1 MNSTEKR
8 GEIMPNAPCVSEGL
22 RPSQRRAGTG
32 IASSVKRLDY
42 EPVVQQMHAHPRCA
56 HPANDMNENLSLGR
70 IFGIHVGLNWS
81 LLVVAALIAWSLAT
95 SLLPSASPG
104 QTSGAYWTAGVVSA
118 FVFLASLLAHELAH
132 SVVAM
137 RRGVKVEGIT
147 LWLFGGVSR
156 FSSDTASPGA
166 QALITFVGPLTSL
179 VLGVLFYLVAVAAG
193 GGAHPGLFSATLAWL
208 GYINISLGVFNL
220 VPAFPLDGGRLLQSL
235 IWLRT
240 GDRLRA
246 TRIAARIGMLFAY
259 LLTAYGLA
267 TFIFAGSLI
276 GGVWSV
282 FLGWFLLS
290 AARSEEVGG
299 LIRQALAGIAVAQVM
314 TPNPVQAP
322 DDISVED
329 ALHGYV
335 LASRHSTFPTHDA
348 AGRLSGLLTLTALK
362 NVEPGARPTTL
373 IRQIICPLEKVS
385 TASPADPISN
395 LLAVSDGCSEG
406 RTLVVD
412 GGRLVGIISPSDIN
426 RLLQKSVS
434 GRSLVPAGSA

>member
-1 MNSTEKR
+1 M
-8 GEIMPNAPCVSEGL
+8 APTARVVSARTQTHQL
-22 RPSQRRAGTG
+22 RARA
-32 IASSVKRLDY
+32 ARS
-42 EPVVQQMHAHPRCA
+42 E
-56 HPANDMNENLSLGR
+56 MNENVSLGR
-70 IFGIHVGLNWS
+70 IAGIHVGFNWS

-95 SLLPSASPG
+95 SLLPSAAPG
-104 QTSGAYWTAGVVSA
+104 QPSGAYWAAGVISA
-118 FVFLASLLAHELAH
+118 IVFLASLLAHELAH
-132 SVVAM
+132 SIVAM

-156 FSSDTASPGA
+156 FSSDTNSPGT
-166 QALITFVGPLTSL
+166 QALFTFVGPLTSL
-179 VLGVLFYLVAVAAG
+179 VLGVLFYVTSIAAG
-193 GGAHPGLFSATLAWL
+193 GGAHPGLVAATLSWL

-240 GDRLRA
+240 GNRLQA
-246 TRIAARIGMLFAY
+246 TRIAARIGMGFAY
-259 LLTAYGLA
+259 LLIAYGLA
-267 TFIFAGSLI
+267 TFVFAGSLI

-290 AARSEEVGG
+290 AARSEETGG
-299 LIRQALAGIAVAQVM
+299 LIRQALSGLTVAQVM
-314 TPNPVQAP
+314 TANPVQAP

-329 ALHGYV
+329 ELHGYV

-362 NVEPGARPTTL
+362 NVAPAARPTTL
-373 IRQIICPLEKVS
+373 IKDIICPLDKVA
-385 TASPADPISN
+385 TAGPADPINN

-412 GGRLVGIISPSDIN
+412 GGRLVGIVSPSDIN
-426 RLLQKSVS
+426 RLLQTSVS
-434 GRSLVPAGSA
+434 GRSRVATGSA

>member
-1 MNSTEKR
+1 
-8 GEIMPNAPCVSEGL
+8 
-22 RPSQRRAGTG
+22 
-32 IASSVKRLDY
+32 
-42 EPVVQQMHAHPRCA
+42 
-56 HPANDMNENLSLGR
+56 MNENLSLGR
-70 IFGIHVGLNWS
+70 IAGIHVGLNWS

-95 SLLPSASPG
+95 GILPPASPG
-104 QTSGAYWTAGVVSA
+104 QNSSAYWTAGIVSA

-137 RRGVKVEGIT
+137 RRGVRVDGIT

-156 FSSDTASPGA
+156 FSSDTSSPGA

-179 VLGVLFYLVAVAAG
+179 VLGALFYLVSLAFGG
-193 GGAHPGLFSATLAWL
+193 GGAHPGLVAATLSWL
-208 GYINISLGVFNL
+208 GYINITLGVFNL

-246 TRIAARIGMLFAY
+246 TRIAARIGMGFAY
-259 LLTAYGLA
+259 LLIAYGLA
-267 TFIFAGSLI
+267 TFFVAGSLI

-290 AARSEEVGG
+290 AARSEEAGS
-299 LIRQALAGIAVAQVM
+299 LIRQALTGISVRDVM

-322 DDISVED
+322 DDITVEE
-329 ALHGYV
+329 ALHDYV
-335 LASRHSTFPTHDA
+335 LASRHSSFPTHDA
-348 AGRLSGLLTLTALK
+348 SGGLSGLLTLTALK
-362 NVEPGARPTTL
+362 NVAPDARAKTL
-373 IRQIICPLEKVS
+373 IKAITCPLDSVS
-385 TASPADPISN
+385 TAGPTDPVTN
-395 LLAVSDGCSEG
+395 LLGVAEGCSEG

-426 RLLQKSVS
+426 RLVQ
-434 GRSLVPAGSA
+434 RSLSGSSRALASSA

>member
-1 MNSTEKR
+1 
-8 GEIMPNAPCVSEGL
+8 
-22 RPSQRRAGTG
+22 
-32 IASSVKRLDY
+32 
-42 EPVVQQMHAHPRCA
+42 
-56 HPANDMNENLSLGR
+56 
-70 IFGIHVGLNWS
+70 VGFNWS

-95 SLLPSASPG
+95 GILPSAAPG
-104 QTSGAYWTAGVVSA
+104 HSSGAYWTAGIVSA

-132 SVVAM
+132 SVVAV

-156 FSSDTASPGA
+156 FSSETNSPGA

-179 VLGVLFYLVAVAAG
+179 VLGVVFYLVSVAAG
-193 GGAHPGLFSATLAWL
+193 GGPHPGLAAVTLSWL

-246 TRIAARIGMLFAY
+246 TRIAARIGMAFAY
-259 LLTAYGLA
+259 LLIAYGLA
-267 TFIFAGSLI
+267 TFVFAGSLF
-276 GGVWSV
+276 GGIWSV

-299 LIRQALAGIAVAQVM
+299 LIRQALSGMTVAQVM

-335 LASRHSTFPTHDA
+335 LASRHSTFPTHDG

-362 NVEPGARPTTL
+362 NVAPGARPTTL
-373 IRQIICPLEKVS
+373 IKAIMCPLDKVT
-385 TASPADPISN
+385 TASPADPVTN
-395 LLAVSDGCSEG
+395 LLGLPEGCSEG
-406 RTLVVD
+406 RTLIID
-412 GGRLVGIISPSDIN
+412 GGRLVGIVSPSDIN
-426 RLLQKSVS
+426 RLLQRSVS
-434 GRSLVPAGSA
+434 GRSQASVPSA

>member
-1 MNSTEKR
+1 
-8 GEIMPNAPCVSEGL
+8 
-22 RPSQRRAGTG
+22 
-32 IASSVKRLDY
+32 
-42 EPVVQQMHAHPRCA
+42 
-56 HPANDMNENLSLGR
+56 MNENLSLGR

-81 LLVVAALIAWSLAT
+81 LLVVAALIAWSLAS
-95 SLLPSASPG
+95 SLLPTESPG
-104 QTSGAYWTAGVVSA
+104 QTSGAYWTAGVISA

-132 SVVAM
+132 SVVAT

-156 FSSDTASPGA
+156 FSSETASPGA

-179 VLGVLFYLVAVAAG
+179 VLGAVFYLAAVAVG
-193 GGAHPGLFSATLAWL
+193 GGAHPGLFSATLFWL

-246 TRIAARIGMLFAY
+246 TRIAARIGMGFAY
-259 LLTAYGLA
+259 LLIAYGLA

-276 GGVWSV
+276 GSVWSV

-299 LIRQALAGIAVAQVM
+299 LIRQALSGMTVAQVM

-322 DDISVED
+322 DGISVED

-335 LASRHSTFPTHDA
+335 LASRHSTFPTHDS

-362 NVEPGARPTTL
+362 NVAPAARSTTL
-373 IRQIICPLEKVS
+373 IKEIICPLDEVS
-385 TASPADPISN
+385 TANPADPVTSV
-395 LLAVSDGCSEG
+395 LGLPEGCSEG
-406 RTLVVD
+406 RTLIVD

-426 RLLQKSVS
+426 RLLQRSVS
-434 GRSLVPAGSA
+434 GRSLVAPRSA

>member
-1 MNSTEKR
+1 
-8 GEIMPNAPCVSEGL
+8 
-22 RPSQRRAGTG
+22 
-32 IASSVKRLDY
+32 
-42 EPVVQQMHAHPRCA
+42 
-56 HPANDMNENLSLGR
+56 MNENLSLGR

-95 SLLPSASPG
+95 SLLPAASPG
-104 QTSGAYWTAGVVSA
+104 QTSGAYWTAGVISA

-132 SVVAM
+132 SVVAT

-179 VLGVLFYLVAVAAG
+179 VLGAVFYLAAVAVG
-193 GGAHPGLFSATLAWL
+193 GGAHPGLFSATLSWL

-246 TRIAARIGMLFAY
+246 TRIAARIGMGFAY
-259 LLTAYGLA
+259 LLIAYGLA

-276 GGVWSV
+276 GGVWAV

-299 LIRQALAGIAVAQVM
+299 LIRQALSGMTVAQVM

-322 DDISVED
+322 DDISVEN

-362 NVEPGARPTTL
+362 NVAPGARPTTL
-373 IRQIICPLEKVS
+373 IREIICPLDKVS
-385 TASPADPISN
+385 TASPADPVTN
-395 LLAVSDGCSEG
+395 LLGLPAGCSEG
-406 RTLVVD
+406 RTLIVD

-426 RLLQKSVS
+426 RLLQRSVS
-434 GRSLVPAGSA
+434 GRSQVAAGSA